1 MTGFLPILHSKP
13 LKRVFPNLLGTLV
26 GSVRLGNGANWITY
40 SKLPTGDCG
49 KKGTLCLTL
58 NTSGMLCRRLKHFGT
73 LCGCLGR
80 VSVGTTVNKSD
91 MLDKYQ

>member
-49 KKGTLCLTL
+49 KKG
-58 NTSGMLCRRLKHFGT
+58 NFVFDFKHFWDALQTFKTFWDFMWMFGT
-73 LCGCLGR
+73 SQCGYDCE
-80 VSVGTTVNKSD
+80 
-91 MLDKYQ
+91 